1 MHSPHIA
8 QLTPH
13 DPRVQGWPSRRR
25 HLHRTRRVGSFLTT
39 VVEGFVAAAVGFTA
53 GVLIMSLMAPADA
66 LPWRQE
72 LSNTAQQE
80 TPTPTLMM
88 LEEGEDPALLDRELR
103 ELEQEQ
109 APAGG

>member
-1 MHSPHIA
+1 MYSPHIA

-13 DPRVQGWPSRRR
+13 DPRVQGQPSRRR
-25 HLHRTRRVGSFLTT
+25 RLHHTRRVGSF
-39 VVEGFVAAAVGFTA
+39 VAAAVEGFVAAAVGFTA

-72 LSNTAQQE
+72 LSNTARQE
-80 TPTPTLMM
+80 IPTPTLMM
-88 LEEGEDPALLDRELR
+88 LEEGEDPALLDRELK

-109 APAGG
+109 APTGG